1 MWKSSCRRV
10 QKQRDK
16 IDTEKE
22 RERERERKRE
32 SKRSSVGSMAS
43 NRRADGV
50 TRAGSMDGGKSVPVD
65 PIGQMDWLDLIPP
78 P

>member
-1 MWKSSCRRV
+1 
-10 QKQRDK
+10 
-16 IDTEKE
+16 
-22 RERERERKRE
+22 
-32 SKRSSVGSMAS
+32 MAS